1 MVWPVFPVC
10 PTFGF
15 TGTPDYSVTVIER
28 ASGIR
33 SVNRNWYYPLHVY
46 AAVPMGSRPEADIYR
61 IQRFWHAVG
70 GRAGRFKFDD
80 RLDNT
85 SADSPELDVTA
96 SDQPIVVD
104 PANSPATYRLF
115 KTYEDEDALLQQV
128 RIISKPVQGTI
139 LVALDGVEIDEGAD
153 WTLNYETGVITFT
166 APSAGVYT
174 WGGRFYVPV
183 MFESSAEFVMSDHKI
198 RQTGFSLR
206 ELRIRP
212 DEETE
217 DSPP

>member
-1 MVWPVFPVC
+1 MTWPTFPAC

-28 ASGIR
+28 AGGFR

-46 AAVPMGSRPEADIYR
+46 AAVPMGNQPEADIYR
-61 IQRFWHAVG
+61 VQRFWHAVG
-70 GRAGRFKFDD
+70 GRAGRFRFND

-85 SADSPELDVTA
+85 STDSPELAITA
-96 SDQPIVVD
+96 SDQPIVLD
-104 PANSPATYRLF
+104 ATDSPTVYQLF

-139 LVALDGVEIDEGAD
+139 LIAADGVEIVEGVD
-153 WTLNYETGVITFT
+153 WTLDYETGVVTFA
-166 APSAGVYT
+166 APDDSVYT
-174 WGGRFYVPV
+174 WGGMFDVPV
-183 MFESSAEFVMSDHKI
+183 MFESSAEFIMSEHKI

-212 DEETE
+212 ELEG
-217 DSPP
+217 DSP